1 MSASAAPPG
10 AQAPPNLFVRTLRAF
25 RALGREQRIS
35 ALAALVLWIT
45 MFLPWYSE
53 TGFARDKSGSA
64 AVSLSLSAWNA
75 FGLVQVLV
83 LALSLGT
90 FAFLFVRGERRAL
103 GAPLGETSI
112 VVLSAGAL
120 AAVLIIYGMFDR
132 PGGGTGIS
140 TGIEWGIFL
149 ALLAAIWL
157 GWSGLAAQ
165 RGQRHGA
172 LAIGSVI
179 EGRERLLTRR
189 ERRGEDGPPATTGWI
204 EPDRPSP
211 RAARREDPEAEP
223 AVIDD
228 GQLSLEAIDDDGQ
241 LSLELPHDH
250 FDE

>member
-1 MSASAAPPG
+1 MTASAAPPG
-10 AQAPPNLFVRTLRAF
+10 AQTPPNLLVRAVRAF

-35 ALAALVLWIT
+35 ALAALALWIT

-53 TGFARDKSGSA
+53 TGVAHDKSGSA

-90 FAFLFVRGERRAL
+90 FAFLFARGERRAL

-112 VVLSAGAL
+112 VVLTAGAL

-132 PGGGTGIS
+132 PGGGVGIS
-140 TGIEWGIFL
+140 TGVEWGIFL

-157 GWSGLAAQ
+157 GWSGVAAQ
-165 RGQRHGA
+165 SGPRRAA
-172 LAIGSVI
+172 LQLGSVI

-189 ERRGEDGPPATTGWI
+189 ERRGEASSPATSGWV
-204 EPDRPSP
+204 EPDRPSAP
-211 RAARREDPEAEP
+211 AARVEDPEAEP
-223 AVIDD
+223 AV
-228 GQLSLEAIDDDGQ
+228 DDDGQ

>member
-1 MSASAAPPG
+1 MTASAAPPG
-10 AQAPPNLFVRTLRAF
+10 AQTPPNLLVRAVRAF

-53 TGFARDKSGSA
+53 TGIVANKSA
-64 AVSLSLSAWNA
+64 AVSVSLSAWNA

-83 LALSLGT
+83 LVLSLGT
-90 FAFLFVRGERRAL
+90 FAFLFARGERRAL

-112 VVLSAGAL
+112 VVLSSGAL

-132 PGGGTGIS
+132 PGGGAGIS

-157 GWSGLAAQ
+157 GWTGLAAQ
-165 RGQRHGA
+165 RGQRHAPLHLGT
-172 LAIGSVI
+172 VI
-179 EGRERLLTRR
+179 EGRERMLTRR
-189 ERRGEDGPPATTGWI
+189 ERRSEGESPAASGWV
-204 EPDRPSP
+204 EPPDRESATGAH
-211 RAARREDPEAEP
+211 RADPEAGP
-223 AVIDD
+223 AV
-228 GQLSLEAIDDDGQ
+228 DDDGQ
-241 LSLELPHDH
+241 LSLELPNDH

>member
-1 MSASAAPPG
+1 MTASAAPPG
-10 AQAPPNLFVRTLRAF
+10 APTPPNLFVRAVRAF

-53 TGFARDKSGSA
+53 TGFAHEESGSA

-83 LALSLGT
+83 LVLSLGT
-90 FAFLFVRGERRAL
+90 FVFLFARGERRAL

-112 VVLSAGAL
+112 VVLSAGAA
-120 AAVLIIYGMFDR
+120 AAVLIIFGMFDR

-157 GWSGLAAQ
+157 AWSGVAAQ
-165 RGQRHGA
+165 RGQRHAA
-172 LAIGSVI
+172 LPIGSVI

-189 ERRGEDGPPATTGWI
+189 ERRGEGEPPAASGWVV
-204 EPDRPSP
+204 PDRPSSTPP
-211 RAARREDPEAEP
+211 RRDDPEAQP
-223 AVIDD
+223 AA
-228 GQLSLEAIDDDGQ
+228 GDDGQ
-241 LSLELPHDH
+241 LSLELPQDH